1 MLDRDTFLEAAATLK
16 FGFVTALDEQLGRV
30 RCRIPDMDDLETW
43 WLPVLHAKT
52 HRDQHWHLPDVGE
65 HVAMLLDARGE
76 VGVVLGAIFSQRD
89 APPVNTVDKHHVRF
103 ADDTW
108 VEYDRAAHKLTV
120 SCRGDIEIVS
130 DTHITLRAPR
140 IDLNP

>member
-1 MLDRDTFLEAAATLK
+1 MLDRDTFNEAAVTLK
-16 FGFVTALDEQLGRV
+16 FGFVTELDEQLGRV

-52 HRDQHWHLPDVGE
+52 HRDQHWRLPDVGE
-65 HVAMLLDARGE
+65 HVALLLDARGE
-76 VGVVLGAIFSQRD
+76 TGVVLGAIFSQRD
-89 APPVNTVDKHHVRF
+89 TPPVHTVNKHHVRF
-103 ADDTW
+103 DDATW

-130 DTHITLRAPR
+130 DTHIALRAPR
-140 IDLNP
+140 IDLN